1 MPKEN
6 ACIVS
11 SSIFLQAIC
20 VKKAQKASA
29 TTEAPFM
36 VDTPSA

>member
-1 MPKEN
+1 MPEEN

-20 VKKAQKASA
+20 IKKAQKASD
-29 TTEAPFM
+29 TTEVPFM
-36 VDTPSA
+36 VVTSSA